1 MTSKAIHEPNSGLL
15 ILHNAF
21 ILTMD
26 PQTRVFRNGAIAIQ
40 HDTIVAIGPSQ
51 QILDRFSSISPQLID
66 LQAQFLLPGF
76 VNTHVHTSQQLGR
89 GIADDVDLL
98 TWLHH
103 RIWPYESTMT
113 HQDSYISTLLCEIEL
128 IHSGVSLVFFFSPGA
143 NKVLFFLIKN

>member
-26 PQTRVFRNGAIAIQ
+26 PQTRVFRHGAIAIL
-40 HDTIVAIGPSQ
+40 HDTIVAIGPSH

-103 RIWPYESTMT
+103 RIWPYESTMN
-113 HQDSYISTLLCEIEL
+113 HQDSYISTLLCGIEL
-128 IHSGVSLVFFFSPGA
+128 IHSGVSLVFFFLR
-143 NKVLFFLIKN
+143 VQIKFCSF